1 MLQGFGRG
9 DPSQIRGDKN
19 YLWRPISMIIAFVMG
34 LPVLDSAARL
44 HFSSR
49 EALVRDWDASVGCGF
64 LVVKPELE
72 LSPLQVLEVV
82 IEGLATPLRLQAEV
96 LQFEPGARA
105 MLRLVDGA
113 VVQPPLSPLGRSEPP
128 TAALPLATSVPEPAV
143 AAQQVAAT
151 ADLQANVRTPL
162 RFDFGERPATLA
174 KTLPIPPD
182 ATPSPS
188 SPPAAAHPV
197 HNAPTLTPTATTT
210 TTTAVANPFARAPTL
225 TPSATTTTL
234 TPAVANPFARAPTL
248 TPTTLPPTTL
258 TPTTLTP
265 TTLPPTTL
273 PPTTLPPTTLTP
285 TTLPPIVA
293 NPFARAPT
301 LTPTALTPTT
311 PTTLTPTTLT
321 PTTLTPTTLTPTT
334 LTPAVA
340 NPFARAPTLA
350 PTTQPPTSLPPTTL
364 PPTTLPPTTLTP
376 AVANPFARAP
386 SLAPTTLTP
395 AVANPFARAPSLA
408 PTTPAAAHPF
418 VRTPALLLTPTT
430 PPPPPD
436 DGGTAASAMP
446 STPTSPT
453 PAADGGALALA
464 PSEGSQDTVAEVE
477 ATPADPP
484 VLHADSLNFHT
495 LSDLRGARHAL
506 ESVGAVLAMR
516 EGDTTL
522 GPCQLRLSVAG
533 RRIASNIACTVSA
546 EETGTAVV
554 IFDDQESLVL
564 LLAFLDAPDVPDVPD
579 VPDAPDVPEQSA
591 SPDWQTS
598 ATEVREGPIP
608 LVMPFSGKLWNPS
621 TAAEILRLP
630 LHRPVTEADIQR
642 PSVPVLLRW
651 LRTTRGVF
659 KIEISKGGQP
669 LPTLISVE
677 GREVRSS
684 TKVAHFGRALG
695 AAEYD
700 YVITKLPRAP
710 SLSKSG
716 RTLHLIVEAVR
727 ALLSNILTADIAAV
741 FPAAKNPNYV
751 RADPNLVDL
760 LGFEGAHARLIKTGL
775 QGTETIEKITEG
787 TTAARVA
794 WDVLVVLQ
802 LFDGLSWEPASARSP
817 SPVATTGVSA
827 AAAAA
832 AAAAAVTPTAAFL
845 AKDLF
850 SVLGLH
856 WSSSPLDIPAAYK
869 ATLAAYK
876 PEGPKRPQNNIDAA
890 AILAR
895 IEEAF
900 NVLKETESR
909 RSYRSATFN
918 MVWSNQAEIIVER
931 AKLAFFRRDTAA
943 ARLLLSAAQDLATSQ
958 AAEDL
963 LAELTPKP

>member
-1 MLQGFGRG
+1 MLHGFGRG

-19 YLWRPISMIIAFVMG
+19 YLWRPISTIIAFVMG

-128 TAALPLATSVPEPAV
+128 TAALPLAASVPEPAV

-197 HNAPTLTPTATTT
+197 HNAPTLTPTTT
-210 TTTAVANPFARAPTL
+210 TTTAAANPFARAPTL

-248 TPTTLPPTTL
+248 TPTTPP
-258 TPTTLTP
+258 
-265 TTLPPTTL
+265 TLPPTTL
-273 PPTTLPPTTLTP
+273 PPTTLPPTTL
-285 TTLPPIVA
+285 A
-293 NPFARAPT
+293 
-301 LTPTALTPTT
+301 
-311 PTTLTPTTLT
+311 PTTLTPV
-321 PTTLTPTTLTPTT
+321 
-334 LTPAVA
+334 VA

-364 PPTTLPPTTLTP
+364 PPTTLPPTTLPPTTLP
-376 AVANPFARAP
+376 PTTLP
-386 SLAPTTLTP
+386 PTTLPPTTLTP
-395 AVANPFARAPSLA
+395 AVANPFARAPTLAPTTLTPVVANPFARAPTLAPTTLTPVVANPFARAPTLA
-408 PTTPAAAHPF
+408 PTTPAAANPF

-477 ATPADPP
+477 APPADPP

-533 RRIASNIACTVSA
+533 RGIASNIACTVSA

-564 LLAFLDAPDVPDVPD
+564 LLAFLDAPDAPDVPDVPD
-579 VPDAPDVPEQSA
+579 VPDAPDVPEQAA
-591 SPDWQTS
+591 SPDWKTS

-817 SPVATTGVSA
+817 SPVAKTGVSA

-890 AILAR
+890 SILAR

-943 ARLLLSAAQDLATSQ
+943 ARLLLSAAQDLSTSQ